1 MVDEEKQ
8 RRIRRATEGWLAAHP
23 EHAGLDVS
31 FDVIAVQEG
40 RLVRLAQA
48 F

>member
-1 MVDEEKQ
+1 MVDAEKQ
-8 RRIRRATEGWLAAHP
+8 RRVRLAAAAWLAAHP
-23 EHAGLDVS
+23 EHAGLVVS

-40 RLVRLAQA
+40 RLVRLAEA